1 MDEDRSRGM
10 WIVVEYA
17 GRKGKPQWHPTGKS
31 DWNYLLFGEP
41 ESAVAPDEVAYPESA
56 WGPGSL
62 MPVSASSQVAFAL
75 GYLRAGIGGA
85 FAATAGFRYIPGA
98 LASSVALIIALAA
111 FGLLQFWK
119 WPPWLLVLLSGIAG
133 FVFLRQ

>member
-1 MDEDRSRGM
+1 
-10 WIVVEYA
+10 
-17 GRKGKPQWHPTGKS
+17 
-31 DWNYLLFGEP
+31 
-41 ESAVAPDEVAYPESA
+41 
-56 WGPGSL
+56 
-62 MPVSASSQVAFAL
+62 VAFAL
-75 GYLRAGIGGA
+75 GYVRAGIGGA